1 MSSINTSAPLFSLL
15 QQINGTNSQ
24 SQAVGN
30 QISTGN
36 RFGPEAAG
44 NFSVSQGVQSELR
57 GLDAIDQ
64 SLSSARGAGV
74 TALAASTFTSNLLS
88 AATTNALLALNPSSD
103 AQQQRIFNDGFQS
116 NLAQINQISESAEFN
131 GTNLAADDTESG
143 LNVVAQ
149 TDGEQLNI
157 ASEDFSTEGLSAER
171 VAGGEDGLD
180 DIDLTDPTT
189 QFTDVNDIIGD
200 AEQRLAL
207 EVGNIA
213 SGIQSAD
220 RQREFNTAIRDATEE
235 GLGALRDADL
245 ARADARNEQIQVQQQ
260 LQFQTLN
267 QQNQQ
272 RGSILN
278 LFA

>member
-1 MSSINTSAPLFSLL
+1 MSSGVPHHADTVSVEAP
-15 QQINGTNSQ
+15 
-24 SQAVGN
+24 
-30 QISTGN
+30 
-36 RFGPEAAG
+36 
-44 NFSVSQGVQSELR
+44 
-57 GLDAIDQ
+57 
-64 SLSSARGAGV
+64 
-74 TALAASTFTSNLLS
+74 
-88 AATTNALLALNPSSD
+88 
-103 AQQQRIFNDGFQS
+103 
-116 NLAQINQISESAEFN
+116 
-131 GTNLAADDTESG
+131 
-143 LNVVAQ
+143 
-149 TDGEQLNI
+149 TDGQDLAFAAQRVVGVSLRIDVLEGRQEAGLRHP
-157 ASEDFSTEGLSAER
+157 DFMRDRRFEELDKGL
-171 VAGGEDGLD
+171 GGGA
-180 DIDLTDPTT
+180 
-189 QFTDVNDIIGD
+189 VIGD

-213 SGIQSAD
+213 SGIQSTD

>member
-1 MSSINTSAPLFSLL
+1 
-15 QQINGTNSQ
+15 
-24 SQAVGN
+24 
-30 QISTGN
+30 
-36 RFGPEAAG
+36 
-44 NFSVSQGVQSELR
+44 
-57 GLDAIDQ
+57 
-64 SLSSARGAGV
+64 
-74 TALAASTFTSNLLS
+74 
-88 AATTNALLALNPSSD
+88 
-103 AQQQRIFNDGFQS
+103 
-116 NLAQINQISESAEFN
+116 
-131 GTNLAADDTESG
+131 
-143 LNVVAQ
+143 
-149 TDGEQLNI
+149 
-157 ASEDFSTEGLSAER
+157 LSAER

-213 SGIQSAD
+213 SGIQSTD